1 MEARLV
7 VVGGDAQS
15 RQFELRLPAVIGR
28 SRSTDVRLGHPLV
41 SRHHCEVFEADG
53 ILMVRDL
60 GSLNGTFVGNTRIA
74 EQAIPIQPGEVFTV
88 GPVSLRAE
96 YAGAASVPGRSSTWE
111 TQGATYDDPLPEGP
125 EANGPL
131 SNGLSSHGNGHSSN
145 GHSHAHNEQHEPPD
159 EPLVRDDDDET
170 SRPSE

>member
-74 EQAIPIQPGEVFTV
+74 EQAMPIQPGEVFTV

-96 YAGAASVPGRSSTWE
+96 YAGAAVPGRSSTWE
-111 TQGATYDDPLPEGP
+111 TQRATFDDPLPDGP
-125 EANGPL
+125 AANGL
-131 SNGLSSHGNGHSSN
+131 SSHSNGLSSNGH
-145 GHSHAHNEQHEPPD
+145 GHAHNELHDTPN

-170 SRPSE
+170 ARPSE

>member
-1 MEARLV
+1 MEARLI
-7 VVGGDAQS
+7 VVGGDAQT

-60 GSLNGTFVGNTRIA
+60 GSLNGTFVGDTRIA

-96 YAGAASVPGRSSTWE
+96 YVCAGAANGKSSTWD
-111 TQGATYDDPLPEGP
+111 TQSPTFDDPLP
-125 EANGPL
+125 L
-131 SNGLSSHGNGHSSN
+131 GNGH
-145 GHSHAHNEQHEPPD
+145 AHDELNDAPD

-170 SRPSE
+170 ARPSG

>member
-1 MEARLV
+1 VEARLV

-15 RQFELRLPAVIGR
+15 RQFELHLPAVIGR

-53 ILMVRDL
+53 VLMVRDL

-74 EQAIPIQPGEVFTV
+74 EQAMPIQPGEVFTV

-96 YAGAASVPGRSSTWE
+96 YAAEASVPSRSSTWE
-111 TQGATYDDPLPEGP
+111 TQGPTFDDPLPDGSS
-125 EANGPL
+125 A
-131 SNGLSSHGNGHSSN
+131 NGLSNGNGHSSN
-145 GHSHAHNEQHEPPD
+145 GHGHAHHEPD

-170 SRPSE
+170 ARPSD

>member
-1 MEARLV
+1 
-7 VVGGDAQS
+7 
-15 RQFELRLPAVIGR
+15 
-28 SRSTDVRLGHPLV
+28 VRLGHPLV

-74 EQAIPIQPGEVFTV
+74 EQAMPIQPGEVFTV

-96 YAGAASVPGRSSTWE
+96 YAGAASVHGRSSTWE
-111 TQGATYDDPLPEGP
+111 TQRATFDDPLPDGP
-125 EANGPL
+125 KGSSANG
-131 SNGLSSHGNGHSSN
+131 SSVNGLSSHSNGHSSN
-145 GHSHAHNEQHEPPD
+145 GNGHHKKPD

-170 SRPSE
+170 ARPSG